1 MKVKGIKLKK
11 GSTSLP
17 VLDCAVEDGYWKVA
31 HGSLPD
37 IDIDFDNE
45 KRPDVKAYL
54 ERRYNNDGM
63 QRVFSV
69 GTFAQEKIRSA
80 IKDVCRVHRVS
91 PATANYITAIIDDGA
106 DWGELMRIA
115 SSEKK
120 VYDFIQK
127 HPEVFE
133 ELMPLMMQPRTA
145 GIHASALVITP
156 EIIKG
161 DKVNCYDILPIK
173 KMNDMLVSE
182 ISGTDVDSVGL
193 LKNDVLGIA
202 ELSRMS
208 DMMSICNRE
217 YNTHLSIEG
226 ILNEDLNDPM
236 VYSAMRKGLTQG
248 VFQLSSDGITRF
260 VKSMRPDNINDLIA
274 SVALFRPGPLESG
287 SAQGYVDC
295 KTGMAEPQY
304 LWGTY
309 EILKDT
315 YGYCIY
321 QEQISKVAQKIGGL
335 TLGDGVNLV
344 KALSKKKIEK
354 VRKFQAKFFEGAQ
367 KNGCPKDVADKIWE
381 VVEAGASYAFN
392 KCIDGDE
399 IIMRHSN
406 TGSIT
411 ISDMYN
417 VMHSSQWASEHGKFP
432 LRSKYQREGYGVSW
446 SLGDDEKLYINRI
459 KDIRYAGVRSVYRIT
474 LENGATIRVTANH
487 KHPTPN
493 GYKRTDELKVGVDY
507 MYCYL
512 GHKKEDTCYRFTD
525 KGKLNNERYHSNKNV
540 EHYTLNSVKGH
551 EGFVSRS
558 TNFTQLKYY
567 IKNLKKDYCE
577 ACGKRGARLEVHH
590 INGDHSDSGVNYGN
604 LQTLCA
610 SCHKKAH
617 YKMGRVVMG
626 RKGIETTLSKV
637 VSIEYI
643 GKKDVYDVE
652 MCDPMHTFVNSKG
665 IVTCNSHAT
674 AYGLTAFIGAWIKVH
689 YPIAFFTVSLKWV
702 DKEKLPTIMNEM
714 REIGNVSLVQPDI
727 NISGMNFETDYNTNT
742 IYWSLIRIHQLGAK
756 AVQYILRDRNTFGE
770 YTSLENFIHRIFKY
784 KLKQYK
790 YFNDPDNYEE
800 NEKCPVNARHIKNL
814 VYAGAFDKLENVQ
827 SPTERFGV
835 MKSAAKLLGFE
846 VSEKDL
852 PLDMV
857 DKHWWWSQMQIDIS
871 GIGSIDYKS
880 IFYSSPHPKD
890 SKYGYRDF
898 RDIIAMPPSSPTNA
912 LVCATI
918 AEVSEKTYVDKRQ
931 GGKKRFGKV
940 VLRQNTDIMQ
950 LIMWSDS
957 WEDHKEV
964 FWQQSGRIVSLYV
977 QVKYSDYDEKNVL
990 QLNKGAFATLI

>member
-11 GSTSLP
+11 DSTSLP

-459 KDIRYAGVRSVYRIT
+459 KDIRYAGIRSVYRIT

-493 GYKRTDELKVGVDY
+493 GYKRTDELKVGADY
-507 MYCYL
+507 MYCYPW
-512 GHKKEDTCYRFTD
+512 HKKVHD
-525 KGKLNNERYHSNKNV
+525 K
-540 EHYTLNSVKGH
+540 
-551 EGFVSRS
+551 
-558 TNFTQLKYY
+558 
-567 IKNLKKDYCE
+567 
-577 ACGKRGARLEVHH
+577 
-590 INGDHSDSGVNYGN
+590 
-604 LQTLCA
+604 
-610 SCHKKAH
+610 
-617 YKMGRVVMG
+617 MG

-637 VSIEYI
+637 ISIEYI

-652 MCDPMHTFVNSKG
+652 MCDPMHTFVNSRG

-689 YPIAFFTVSLKWV
+689 YPIAFFTVSLKWI

-918 AEVSEKTYVDKRQ
+918 A
-931 GGKKRFGKV
+931 
-940 VLRQNTDIMQ
+940 
-950 LIMWSDS
+950 
-957 WEDHKEV
+957 
-964 FWQQSGRIVSLYV
+964 
-977 QVKYSDYDEKNVL
+977 
-990 QLNKGAFATLI
+990 

>member
-1 MKVKGIKLKK
+1 M
-11 GSTSLP
+11 SLS
-17 VLDCAVEDGYWKVA
+17 VLDCAVEGGYRKTA

-54 ERRYNNDGM
+54 ERRYNHGDM

-120 VYDFIQK
+120 VHDFIQK

-161 DKVNCYDILPIK
+161 GKVNCYDILPIK

-217 YNTHLSIEG
+217 YGTNLSIEN

-392 KCIDGDE
+392 K
-399 IIMRHSN
+399 
-406 TGSIT
+406 
-411 ISDMYN
+411 
-417 VMHSSQWASEHGKFP
+417 
-432 LRSKYQREGYGVSW
+432 
-446 SLGDDEKLYINRI
+446 
-459 KDIRYAGVRSVYRIT
+459 
-474 LENGATIRVTANH
+474 
-487 KHPTPN
+487 
-493 GYKRTDELKVGVDY
+493 
-507 MYCYL
+507 
-512 GHKKEDTCYRFTD
+512 
-525 KGKLNNERYHSNKNV
+525 
-540 EHYTLNSVKGH
+540 
-551 EGFVSRS
+551 
-558 TNFTQLKYY
+558 
-567 IKNLKKDYCE
+567 
-577 ACGKRGARLEVHH
+577 
-590 INGDHSDSGVNYGN
+590 
-604 LQTLCA
+604 
-610 SCHKKAH
+610 
-617 YKMGRVVMG
+617 
-626 RKGIETTLSKV
+626 
-637 VSIEYI
+637 
-643 GKKDVYDVE
+643 
-652 MCDPMHTFVNSKG
+652 
-665 IVTCNSHAT
+665 SHAT

-756 AVQYILRDRNTFGE
+756 AVQYILRDRNAFGE
-770 YTSLENFIHRIFKY
+770 YTSMENFIHRIFKY

-835 MKSAAKLLGFE
+835 MKNAAKLLGFE

-857 DKHWWWSQMQIDIS
+857 DKHWWWSQMQIDIA
-871 GIGSIDYKS
+871 GIGAIDYKS
-880 IFYSSPHPKD
+880 VYYTSPHPKD
-890 SKYGYRDF
+890 SKYGYKEF
-898 RDIIAMPPSSPTNA
+898 RDLLAMTVGTTTNA

-918 AEVSEKTYVDKRQ
+918 AEVSEKTYIDKRE
-931 GGKKRFGKV
+931 GGRKRFGKV
-940 VLRQNTDIMQ
+940 ILRQNTDIMQ
-950 LIMWSDS
+950 LVMWNDS
-957 WEDHKEV
+957 WEDHKDV
-964 FWQQSGRIVSLYV
+964 FWQNAGRIVSLYV

-990 QLNKGAFATLI
+990 QLNKGAFATLV